1 MTYHYVFQHDNI
13 HNNLLFSQP
22 LRSSLLTSFSIA
34 VDISSASPV
43 IWFLHHRC
51 LDVFP
56 FPSLQ
61 NSWCCSTTAFAYGC
75 LLPSR
80 RKNFTVWTARV
91 VRIESKHGSFSVCV
105 SSARTD
111 VRRCCISIVLLTAL
125 LSCAE
130 VNKISTDSASRSP
143 SAITG
148 PHA

>member
-80 RKNFTVWTARV
+80 RKNFTVWTAGV
-91 VRIESKHGSFSVCV
+91 VRMNLCMDLSLCVFQQRGQTYADAASVSCFSRLCWVV
-105 SSARTD
+105 QKLTRYQPT
-111 VRRCCISIVLLTAL
+111 VRRAVPL
-125 LSCAE
+125 
-130 VNKISTDSASRSP
+130 R
-143 SAITG
+143 
-148 PHA
+148 